1 MSIVPSS
8 DSVMAG
14 DPLSLTCSA
23 TVQEG
28 ISGTP
33 TFSWSRDDGA
43 LPDDVDDASPLLSF
57 PSLRTSHGGGYTC
70 TARLSIPEAGVNVF
84 DTNSVNVSVQSMLS
98 RLYQCKYDIDAL
110 ISLCSSAAFSYHHWL
125 S

>member
-1 MSIVPSS
+1 MSIVRSS

-33 TFSWSRDDGA
+33 TFRWSRDDGA
-43 LPDDVDDASPLLSF
+43 LPDDVNHTPPFLSF
-57 PSLRTSHGGGYTC
+57 PSLHTSHGGRYTC
-70 TARLSIPEAGVNVF
+70 TARLSILEAGVDVS
-84 DTNSVNVSVQSMLS
+84 DTNSVNVSIQSML
-98 RLYQCKYDIDAL
+98 R
-110 ISLCSSAAFSYHHWL
+110 
-125 S
+125 